1 MSQKIYLAI
10 LKSGIYLSF
19 LIIFFV
25 FSNLLFPYITSKQ
38 IPFNIL
44 IEFLLVF
51 WIGLIVK
58 YPSWRPARSY
68 LTFGLVA
75 FFTMVVITSFTGV
88 DFNLSF
94 WGDIERMLGAF
105 PLLHFLAFYLI
116 IITVMRDWKDW
127 RNLFSAS
134 VLAGV
139 IVAIYSMTK
148 IAYSTLGNTS
158 YVSGLMIFN
167 IYFAL
172 ILAFR
177 TGNRYLKALYLLAI
191 PVLFGGMIMAGTRG
205 AYVGLGASIL
215 LFFGLVAIFVKNK
228 KLRIASIASTIL
240 LIIGIS
246 LVFIYPQSS
255 IVQNNRFLTRLTA
268 IKASSAT
275 FQTRLI
281 SWRGAWLDFP
291 NHPLL
296 GTGYGTYA
304 ISFDKF
310 FDPTFYNYTKG
321 ETYFDHAHNNVVD
334 IASTTGLI
342 GLAAYLSIF
351 VAAFYYLFRGRK
363 NGQIGWLEFSLLV
376 CLIVAY
382 FIQNIVLFDSF
393 VTYLSLM
400 LMLGFIYWLVLGE
413 KKAELDQPLTNNES
427 SALIAVGLIM
437 FVIFFQYNYRVLQ
450 MLSGTI
456 DGQIAIARGG
466 GLPAAISAYKK
477 ALGYGTPLDR
487 DSRASLGQLLL
498 GQASTLYSMPADEAN
513 KIIDYVVGELK
524 KNVAYNPQDS
534 FMQMNLAQALSLA
547 ASINIKDQS
556 KFAFYSNQALE
567 AIDKSLAATPGRV
580 PVYFIKAQILLTRGE
595 KEKAIETLQYS
606 ISLNPIYSDGYCQ
619 LAKVYLY
626 YQDQA
631 RGFENMNGCIDYSG
645 LDQIQNTAQIKELA
659 KYYESKND
667 WPRAI
672 KLYERLTQVEAQEPR
687 NWAALANTYLA
698 GGQKDLAITAAKKAG
713 EVDPKFLPGAE
724 EFIKKVNSS
733 KPR

>member
-1 MSQKIYLAI
+1 MSQKTYLTI

-44 IEFLLVF
+44 IELLLIF

-58 YPSWRPARSY
+58 YPSWRPQKSY
-68 LTFGLVA
+68 ITFGLVA
-75 FFTMVVITSFTGV
+75 FFTAVVITCFTGV

-105 PLLHFLAFYLI
+105 HLLHFLVYYLI
-116 IITVMRDWKDW
+116 IVTVMREWKDW
-127 RNLFSAS
+127 RNLFTAA
-134 VLAGV
+134 VIAGV

-148 IAYSTLGNTS
+148 INYSTLGNTS
-158 YVSGLMIFN
+158 YVSGLMIFD

-177 TGNRYLKALYLLAI
+177 SSNRYLKGLYLLSTPI
-191 PVLFGGMIMAGTRG
+191 LFSGMVMAATRG
-205 AYVGLGASIL
+205 AYIGLGLSIL
-215 LFFGLVAIFVKNK
+215 LFFGLVVLFVKNK
-228 KLRIASIASTIL
+228 KLQIASVASIVL
-240 LIIGIS
+240 FIIGIS
-246 LVFIYPQSS
+246 LVFIYQESS
-255 IVQNNRFLTRLTA
+255 FVKSNRFLSRLTD
-268 IKASSAT
+268 IKVSSYT

-321 ETYFDHAHNNVVD
+321 ETYFDHAHNNVID

-351 VAAFYYLFRGRK
+351 VAALYYLFRGRK
-363 NGQIGWLEFSLLV
+363 NGQIGWLEFSFLL

-400 LMLGFIYWLVLGE
+400 LMLGFIYWLVTGE
-413 KKAELDQPLTNNES
+413 KKTELDQPFTNNES
-427 SALIAVGLIM
+427 TALVAAGLIL

-456 DGQIAIARGG
+456 DGQIAVARGG
-466 GLPAAISAYKK
+466 GLPAAITEYKK
-477 ALGYGTPLDR
+477 ALSYETPLDR

-498 GQASTLYSMPADEAN
+498 NQANALYTMPADDAN
-513 KIIDYVVGELK
+513 KISDYVIGELK
-524 KNVAYNPQDS
+524 KNVALNPEDS

-547 ASINIKDQS
+547 ASVNIKDQS

-567 AIDKSLAATPGRV
+567 AIDKSLAATPRRV

-595 KEKAIETLQYS
+595 KDKAIETLQYA

-626 YQDQA
+626 YQDQVK
-631 RGFENMNGCIDYSG
+631 GFENMNSCIDYSG
-645 LDQIQNTAQIKELA
+645 LDQIQNTTQVRELA
-659 KYYESKND
+659 KYYEVKKD
-667 WPRAI
+667 WPRAV
-672 KLYERLTQVEAQEPR
+672 KLYERLTVVEAAEPR
-687 NWAALANTYLA
+687 NWAALANAYLA
-698 GGQKDLAITAAKKAG
+698 DGQKDQAIIAARKAG
-713 EVDPKFLPGAE
+713 EIDPKFLPGAE
-724 EFIKKVNSS
+724 DFIKKVESS
-733 KPR
+733 K

>member
-1 MSQKIYLAI
+1 MSQKTYLAI

-38 IPFNIL
+38 IPFNML
-44 IEFLLVF
+44 IEFLFVF

-58 YPSWRPARSY
+58 YPSWRPSRSY
-68 LTFGLVA
+68 LTYGLIA
-75 FFTMVVITSFTGV
+75 FFTLVVITCFTGV

-105 PLLHFLAFYLI
+105 HLLHFLAYFLI

-134 VLAGV
+134 VFAGV

-158 YVSGLMIFN
+158 YVSGLMIFD

-177 TGNRYLKALYLLAI
+177 SGNRYLKALYLLCI

-205 AYVGLGASIL
+205 AYIGLGLSIL
-215 LFFGLVAIFVKNK
+215 LFFGLVVLFVKNK
-228 KLRIASIASTIL
+228 KLRIASVAATIL
-240 LIIGIS
+240 FIIGVS
-246 LVFIYPQSS
+246 LVFVYQQSDF
-255 IVQNNRFLTRLTA
+255 VQNSRFLRRLTD
-268 IKASSAT
+268 IKANAGT
-275 FQTRLI
+275 LQTRLV
-281 SWRGAWLDFP
+281 SWKAAWLDFP
-291 NHPLL
+291 NHPFL
-296 GTGYGTYA
+296 GTGYGNYA

-310 FDPTFYNYTKG
+310 FDPTFYNYSKG
-321 ETYFDHAHNNVVD
+321 DTYFDHAHNNLVD
-334 IASTTGLI
+334 IASTTGLV

-363 NGQIGWLEFSLLV
+363 AGQISWLEFSFLV

-400 LMLGFIYWLVLGE
+400 LMLGFIYWLVAGE
-413 KKAELDQPLTNNES
+413 KKTEVSQPFSNNES
-427 SALIAVGLIM
+427 TVLIAAGLVM

-466 GLPAAISAYKK
+466 GLPAAISEYKK
-477 ALGYGTPLDR
+477 ALSYETPLDR
-487 DSRASLGQLLL
+487 DSRSSLGQLLL
-498 GQASTLYSMPADEAN
+498 SQATALYSMPPDEAN
-513 KIIDYVVGELK
+513 KIIEYVIGELK
-524 KNVAYNPQDS
+524 KNVALNPADS
-534 FMQMNLAQALSLA
+534 FMQMNLAQALNLA
-547 ASINIKDQS
+547 ASINLRDQS

-567 AIDKSLAATPGRV
+567 AIDKSLAATPRRV
-580 PVYFIKAQILLTRGE
+580 PVYFIKAQIQLTRGE
-595 KEKAIETLQYS
+595 KEKAIETLKYS
-606 ISLNPIYSDGYCQ
+606 INLNPIYSDGYCQ

-626 YQDQA
+626 YQDQPK
-631 RGFENMNGCIDYSG
+631 GFENMNGCIDYNG
-645 LDQIQNTAQIKELA
+645 LDQISSPVQLKELA
-659 KYYESKND
+659 KYYEFKKD
-667 WPRAI
+667 WTRVI
-672 KLYERLTQVEAQEPR
+672 KLYLRLTQIEAAEPR
-687 NWAALANTYLA
+687 NWAALANAYFA
-698 GGQKDLAITAAKKAG
+698 NGQKDQAIAAANKAG
-713 EVDPKFLPGAE
+713 EADPKFLPGAE
-724 EFIKKVNSS
+724 DFIKKVNSS
-733 KPR
+733 R